1 MGAAECN
8 LEASVCWEELT
19 AHDEKWGEQQ
29 AVRDPQLDLLVHT
42 RWSTAELNIPPEQQ
56 ALTCPGKSQTLVPE
70 QQAVRYPQLE
80 NR

>member
-8 LEASVCWEELT
+8 LGASVCWEELT

-29 AVRDPQLDLLVHT
+29 AVR
-42 RWSTAELNIPPEQQ
+42 
-56 ALTCPGKSQTLVPE
+56 
-70 QQAVRYPQLE
+70 YPQLE